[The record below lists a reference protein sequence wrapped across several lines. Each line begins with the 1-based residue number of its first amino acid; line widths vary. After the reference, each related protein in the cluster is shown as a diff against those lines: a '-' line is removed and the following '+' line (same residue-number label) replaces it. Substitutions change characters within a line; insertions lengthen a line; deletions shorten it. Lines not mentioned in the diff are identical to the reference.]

1 MNLRLPPQPGEWID
15 RSRPM
20 AFRFEGRDYQGYF
33 GDLISS
39 ALWANGVHM
48 QGRSFKYHRPR
59 GIYSLA
65 GHDANAVFE
74 DETRTNIRGDQVGLR
89 SGMDLRAVNT
99 RGGLDRDRLSI
110 VDRFSKLMP
119 VGFYYKAFHTPRW
132 LFPRYEKQIR
142 QIAGLGAIRAGRTAQ
157 LTPKGYGFCQLLVV
171 GAGPSGLS
179 AALAAADQGVDVLL
193 VDEHAHL
200 GGSLSW
206 QSGGDEKSR
215 EVYQELVNL
224 VQAHQRITVRTK
236 TQVAGCYADLWVA
249 LVDDVRL
256 TKLRAQAMV
265 VASGVME
272 QPAVFGNNDLPGV
285 MLASAAQRLIHLY
298 AVKPWQQCV
307 TLAANSD
314 GYRAAL
320 DLHRA
325 GISVAAVVDLRDD
338 AGDCYFAAQ
347 VRQAGIRVL
356 MGSMIYEAVPGAGKR
371 SIRGAVVCPLGEDGC
386 RRESQSQVIDCDGIA
401 MSVGWAPAGAPLYQV
416 GGKFSYDPTVEQLVP
431 RELPR
436 NVFAAG
442 RVRGVFGLDDRLMD
456 GRRAGLEAAQKLGH
470 GSDELPAKI
479 SVVGP
484 APSHPYP
491 IFRHTKKKNFVE
503 LDEDLHFIDLVNA
516 HQEGFDNIELI
527 KRYSTVGM
535 GPSQGKIANMNA
547 VRVLARLNGDS
558 IDQTGT
564 TTSRPFHQPVPFEYL
579 AGRRFHPT
587 RRTPMH
593 RWHQKTQAEFIH
605 AGSWLRPE
613 YYANAGQ
620 DRETSILQEARHVR
634 EYAGLMDVST
644 LGKIEVAG
652 PDAVTF
658 LERIYTGRFAKQTT
672 GKLRY
677 VLACDEMGVVIDDGV
692 AVRLSDNHFY
702 VTATTSGAAA
712 VYREMLRWALIWD
725 LDVQLVDVTGHLAA
739 MNLAGPQSREV
750 LQKLTSVDVSPE
762 GFPFLGVRR
771 GEVAGVP
778 ASLMRVGFV
787 GELGYEIHVPAGYA
801 AHVWE
806 EIMRAGASSKVRPFG
821 VEAQRLLRLEKGH
834 LIVGQDTDAL
844 TNPYEA
850 NMAWAVARKKQFFVG
865 QRTLQILNERPLT
878 RKLVG
883 VKMAPGYRGPFP
895 EESHLIIEQG
905 EMIGRVTSFAPQS
918 TLGYGLGLVF
928 VHPDRSEAGTKVRI
942 CVDRGAEIEA
952 EIAPTPFYDPD
963 DLRQK

>member
-1 MNLRLPPQPGEWID
+1 MNQRLPPQPGEWID
-15 RSRPM
+15 RSQPIS
-20 AFRFEGRDYQGYF
+20 FRFEGGDYQGYC

-74 DETRTNIRGDQVGLR
+74 DETKTNIRGDLVGLR

-99 RGGLDRDRLSI
+99 KGGLHHDRLSI

-132 LFPRYEKQIR
+132 LFPHYEKQIR
-142 QIAGLGAIRAGRTAQ
+142 QIAGLGAIRAGQTAQ
-157 LTPKGYGFCQLLVV
+157 LTPKDYGFCQVLVV

-179 AALAAADQGVDVLL
+179 AALAVADQGVDVLL

-200 GGSLSW
+200 GGSLTW
-206 QSGGDEKSR
+206 QSGGDEKSQ
-215 EVYQELVNL
+215 ELCQELVNL
-224 VQAHQRITVRTK
+224 AQAHQHITVRTK

-265 VASGVME
+265 VASGVIE

-307 TLAANSD
+307 ALVANSD
-314 GYRAAL
+314 GYRAVL

-325 GISVAAVVDLRDD
+325 GSSVAAVVDLRDD
-338 AGDCYFAAQ
+338 AGDCRFAAQ
-347 VRQAGIRVL
+347 VHQLGMRVL

-371 SIRGAVVCPLGEDGC
+371 SIRGAVVCPLGADG
-386 RRESQSQVIDCDGIA
+386 RLRENQSQVIDCDGIA

-416 GGKFSYDPTVEQLVP
+416 GGKFSYDTTVEQLVP
-431 RELPR
+431 REMPD

-442 RVRGVFGLDDRLMD
+442 RVRGVFGLDERLTD
-456 GRRAGLEAAQKLGH
+456 GRRAGLEVARKLGH
-470 GSDELPAKI
+470 GSNELPEKI
-479 SVVGP
+479 SVTGP

-491 IFRHTKKKNFVE
+491 VFRHAKKKNFID

-535 GPSQGKIANMNA
+535 GPSQGKIANMNS
-547 VRVLARLNGDS
+547 VRVLARLNDKS

-564 TTSRPFHQPVPFEYL
+564 TTSRPFYQPVSLEHL
-579 AGRRFHPT
+579 AGRRFHPL

-593 RWHQKTQAEFIH
+593 RWHLEAHAEFVH
-605 AGSWLRPE
+605 VGSWLRPE
-613 YYANAGQ
+613 YYAVAGQ
-620 DRETSILQEARHVR
+620 DRETSILQEASHVR

-652 PDAVTF
+652 PDAVSF
-658 LERIYTGRFAKQTT
+658 LERIYTGRFAKQNT

-677 VLACDEMGVVIDDGV
+677 VLACDEMGVVIDDGI

-702 VTATTSGAAA
+702 VTATTSGAADF
-712 VYREMLRWALIWD
+712 YREMQRWALIWD
-725 LDVQLVDVTGHLAA
+725 MDVQLVDVTGHIAA

-771 GEVAGVP
+771 GEVAGIP

-787 GELGYEIHVPAGYA
+787 GELGYEIHVPAGHA
-801 AHVWE
+801 AHVWT
-806 EIMRAGASSKVRPFG
+806 EIMRAGASSKIRPFG

-865 QRTLQILNERPLT
+865 QRTLQVLNERPLT

-895 EESHLIIEQG
+895 EECHLIIEQG
-905 EMIGRVTSFAPQS
+905 EMIGRVTSFAPRS

-928 VHPDRSEAGTKVRI
+928 VHPDWSEAGTKVCI
-942 CVDRGAEIEA
+942 CVDRGAKIEA
-952 EIAPTPFYDPD
+952 EITSTPFYDPD